1 VSTCVLCGRPV
12 AGHDRHVRFRLPDPV
27 LRAPEQDHREG
38 TWKTDEDPNV
48 AVMMLVPDAGAF
60 VRALLPV
67 QLTGGHTV
75 TFGVWVGVHPDD
87 LRRAFETWWTPEYAH
102 LRLQGRL
109 ANALPAW
116 EVFGVP
122 VTLAVKDPEATPY
135 CVGSSNQGLHS
146 VLTNEWDH
154 ERILAGLPD

>member
-1 VSTCVLCGRPV
+1 LG
-12 AGHDRHVRFRLPDPV
+12 G
-27 LRAPEQDHREG
+27 
-38 TWKTDEDPNV
+38 
-48 AVMMLVPDAGAF
+48 F

-87 LRRAFETWWTPEYAH
+87 LRRAFETWWTPEYFH
-102 LRLQGRL
+102 LRLEGRL

-116 EVFGVP
+116 EVLGVP

-135 CVGSSNQGLHS
+135 CVGSSSQGLHS

-154 ERILAGLPD
+154 ERILAGLPG